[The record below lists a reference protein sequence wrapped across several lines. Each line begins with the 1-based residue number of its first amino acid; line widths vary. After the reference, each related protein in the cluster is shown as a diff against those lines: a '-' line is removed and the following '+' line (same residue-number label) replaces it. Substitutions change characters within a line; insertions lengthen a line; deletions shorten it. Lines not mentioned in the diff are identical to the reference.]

1 MSNRNPKTATITKAV
16 SVHRFKPA
24 LARLN
29 VHSRHDRAECYAISF
44 YTMGQEARS
53 GPGVQRSRLGAKTK
67 DGDKRQGPKAILTD
81 GHNTR
86 IVGQYN

>member
-16 SVHRFKPA
+16 SVHRFRPA
-24 LARLN
+24 LAQLN

-53 GPGVQRSRLGAKTK
+53 GPGVQRSRLGGK
-67 DGDKRQGPKAILTD
+67 DKRRGQKTGTKGNLD
-81 GHNTR
+81 GWL
-86 IVGQYN
+86 